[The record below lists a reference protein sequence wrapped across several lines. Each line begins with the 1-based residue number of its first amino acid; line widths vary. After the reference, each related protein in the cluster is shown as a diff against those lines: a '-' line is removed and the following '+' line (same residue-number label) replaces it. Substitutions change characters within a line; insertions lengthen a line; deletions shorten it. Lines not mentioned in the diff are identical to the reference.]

1 MGRGVLDYV
10 GTFALRFLSAIR
22 PHANPATREA
32 TGPRARRG
40 RAADRRAAGR
50 GAEPRSPH
58 GTAGRPPPPRAA
70 FAAVALL
77 PRGRGPRGI
86 GSAYLIS
93 YQGAGFR
100 GYFRPIALPLRATGQ
115 RPP

>member
-58 GTAGRPPPPRAA
+58 GTAGPPPPRAA

-86 GSAYLIS
+86 GSAYLSPIRGRGL
-93 YQGAGFR
+93 GAILGL
-100 GYFRPIALPLRATGQ
+100 YALAN
-115 RPP
+115 

>member
-32 TGPRARRG
+32 TGPP
-40 RAADRRAAGR
+40 AA
-50 GAEPRSPH
+50 RSPH
-58 GTAGRPPPPRAA
+58 GTAGPPPPRAALA

-86 GSAYLIS
+86 GSAYLSPIRGRGL
-93 YQGAGFR
+93 GAILG
-100 GYFRPIALPLRATGQ
+100 L
-115 RPP
+115 

>member
-32 TGPRARRG
+32 TEG
-40 RAADRRAAGR
+40 DRTAGR
-50 GAEPRSPH
+50 PQPPH
-58 GTAGRPPPPRAA
+58 GTAGPPPPRAA

-86 GSAYLIS
+86 GSAYLSPIRGRGL
-93 YQGAGFR
+93 GAILGL
-100 GYFRPIALPLRATGQ
+100 YALAN
-115 RPP
+115 